1 MLVTKLWPIW
11 KLNSGRFGDR
21 SRQSFNGFNFKLHSN
36 IATSLL
42 CSSTD
47 SQSAVHTDSQSA
59 IPTSLSP
66 NTIPILMSY
75 FKSLS
80 PSTITILMSH
90 SDAQFNYNFHWEAFS
105 LTSIGTITTHVSQAM
120 NSTVE
125 IQFFILLFVHGN
137 YHYDFM
143 CFFS

>member
-1 MLVTKLWPIW
+1 MKTITTASRLREKLSSIFHTEH
-11 KLNSGRFGDR
+11 NVSETNHGGDR
-21 SRQSFNGFNFKLHSN
+21 FVIDFNFKFHSN

-80 PSTITILMSH
+80 PSTITMLMSH
-90 SDAQFNYNFHWEAFS
+90 SDAQFSYNFHWEAFS
-105 LTSIGTITTHVSQAM
+105 LTLIGT
-120 NSTVE
+120 
-125 IQFFILLFVHGN
+125 LLFT
-137 YHYDFM
+137 
-143 CFFS
+143 